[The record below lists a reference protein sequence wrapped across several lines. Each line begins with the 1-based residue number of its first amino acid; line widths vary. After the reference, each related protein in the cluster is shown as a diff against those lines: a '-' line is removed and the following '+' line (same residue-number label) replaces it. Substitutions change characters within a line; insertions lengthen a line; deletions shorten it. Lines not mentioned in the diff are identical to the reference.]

1 MAGQER
7 EDRRGGENGERK
19 MSNEQTTKYVPMD
32 TDKRQWARFL
42 AGRGVGFPFGD
53 EGREYHGTMI
63 EVLDSLDAAEAEID
77 RLVAEN
83 NRLKADNAQLDRE
96 LDATMAKNREHVRE
110 LVLEKRELK
119 DRIRLLEE
127 GF

>member
-1 MAGQER
+1 
-7 EDRRGGENGERK
+7 
-19 MSNEQTTKYVPMD
+19 MSNEQTTKYVTMD

-42 AGRGVGFPFGD
+42 AGRGVGFTFG
-53 EGREYHGTMI
+53 GTVI

-96 LDATMAKNREHVRE
+96 LDATMAENQEHVKE
-110 LVLEKRELK
+110 LVLERRELNE
-119 DRIRLLEE
+119 RIRLLEE